1 MIELKNVSKVYK
13 GNKVAIHDVNLTFD
27 TGDFICFIGTS
38 GSGKTTTMRMINR
51 MNEPTTGEILID
63 GKNIQDENPVE
74 LRRSIGYVIQ
84 SIGLLP
90 HMTIEENI
98 TLVPQL
104 LKWSKEKRHEI
115 AKKMIRLVELP
126 EEMLYRYPQELSGGQ
141 QQRIGVVRALAA
153 DQKIILMDEPF
164 GALDPITRDNLQDLI
179 KDLQE
184 RLGKTIIFVTHDMD
198 EALRLATKIVIMDK
212 GEVVQFDTPE
222 NILKH
227 PANDFVEQLLGE
239 ERLLEARPNITTVK
253 DIMNP
258 HVISINVGK
267 NLYDAIEL
275 MRQKRVDSLPVVDDR
290 RKLVGMI
297 DINSVRLGYTRKK
310 SLSEVM
316 FKPRYLI
323 HEDDLLSD
331 IVRRFLKRDLKNVFI
346 VNHQD
351 QLTGILTR
359 ATLVDIV
366 YDAIWGDEETEQVA
380 DLIQDE
386 SQGDTE

>member
-1 MIELKNVSKVYK
+1 MIELRNVSKVYK
-13 GNKVAIHDVNLTFD
+13 GNKVAIHDVNLTFE
-27 TGDFICFIGTS
+27 TGEFICFIGTS

-63 GKNIQDENPVE
+63 GKNIKDEDPVQ
-74 LRRSIGYVIQ
+74 LRRRIGYVIQ

-98 TLVPQL
+98 TLVPKL
-104 LKWSKEKRHEI
+104 LKIPPEKRHEI
-115 AKKMIRLVELP
+115 AKKMIHLVELP
-126 EEMLYRYPQELSGGQ
+126 EEMLQRYPQELSGGQ

-153 DQKIILMDEPF
+153 DQQIILMDEPF

-198 EALRLATKIVIMDK
+198 EALRLATRIVIMDQ

-227 PANDFVEQLLGE
+227 PANAFVEQLLGE
-239 ERLLEARPNITTVK
+239 ERLLEARPAMTTVK
-253 DIMNP
+253 DVMSSK
-258 HVISINVGK
+258 VISINVGK
-267 NLYDAIEL
+267 NIYDAVDL
-275 MRQKRVDSLPVVDDR
+275 MRQKRVDSLPVVDNR
-290 RKLVGMI
+290 HKLLGVI
-297 DINSVRLGYTRKK
+297 DIK
-310 SLSEVM
+310 SFHIHHPDDQSISEMM
-316 FKPRYLI
+316 FKPKYLV

-331 IVRRFLKRDLKNVFI
+331 IVRRFLKHDLKNILVI
-346 VNHQD
+346 NNHH

-359 ATLVDIV
+359 ASLVDVI
-366 YDAIWGDEETEQVA
+366 YDAIWGDQETEQVA
-380 DLIQDE
+380 HIVNKEADL
-386 SQGDTE
+386 S

>member
-13 GNKVAIHDVNLTFD
+13 GNKVAIHDVNLTFE

-63 GKNIQDENPVE
+63 GKNIRDENPVE

-98 TLVPQL
+98 TLVPKL

-126 EEMLYRYPQELSGGQ
+126 EEMLQRYPQELSGGQ

-184 RLGKTIIFVTHDMD
+184 RLGKTIVFVTHDMD

-227 PANDFVEQLLGE
+227 PANEFVEQLLGE

-253 DIMNP
+253 DIMSP
-258 HVISINVGK
+258 HVISIEVGK
-267 NLYDAIEL
+267 NIYDAIEL
-275 MRQKRVDSLPVVDDR
+275 MREKRVDSLPVVDDR
-290 RKLVGMI
+290 QKLVGMI
-297 DINSVRLGYTRKK
+297 DINSVRIGHANQQ
-310 SLSEVM
+310 SLSEIM
-316 FKPRYLI
+316 FKPRYII

-331 IVRRFLKRDLKNVFI
+331 IMRRFLKRDLKNVFVI
-346 VNHQD
+346 NHKN

-359 ATLVDIV
+359 ASLVDIV
-366 YDAIWGDEETEQVA
+366 YDVIWGDEETEQAAEIVNK
-380 DLIQDE
+380 E
-386 SQGDTE
+386 SQGDTL

>member
-90 HMTIEENI
+90 HMTIEDNI

-126 EEMLYRYPQELSGGQ
+126 EEMLHRYPQELSGGQ

-275 MRQKRVDSLPVVDDR
+275 MRQKRVDSLPVIDDR

-297 DINSVRLGYTRKK
+297 DINSVRLGYTRQK

-316 FKPRYLI
+316 FKPHYLI

-380 DLIQDE
+380 ALIQDE